1 MTDEF
6 ADEIIITTLLFWVKK
21 LRRGDC
27 TSEQKRAVFE
37 AMQTVGES
45 YATVDELAGFYGKSK
60 DAVNSVIKRR
70 YIGKPRRNIVM
81 YSFSKFARIVPESW
95 RRKNDKSGT

>member
-27 TSEQKRAVFE
+27 TREQKRAVFE
-37 AMQTVGES
+37 AMQTMGES
-45 YATVDELAGFYGKSK
+45 YATPDELADFFGKSK
-60 DAVNSVIKRR
+60 DAVFSVIKRR
-70 YIGKPRRNIVM
+70 YIGKPRRNTVM
-81 YSFSKFARIVPESW
+81 YSFSQICRIVPDSW
-95 RRKNDKSGT
+95 RKRDDKSSK